1 MFTER
6 QAKTTIESKCTNKK
20 YWWFA
25 KENGIE
31 EKNNIPER
39 NGQCLINQREKGG

>member
-1 MFTER
+1 MLKPPLNPNAQIKNTGGLPR
-6 QAKTTIESKCTNKK
+6 RM
-20 YWWFA
+20 
-25 KENGIE
+25 GLE